1 MYPIA
6 AIESAMIRRI
16 HEARLPYLRFVGS
29 YGGELLGDWKN
40 VYPSVPAIWVTFAGA
55 TEAKALDTARTRFES
70 VLTFTSIAA
79 AYSPR
84 TEGPRTGGPATAGA
98 YAMLTDVARLTAM
111 QDYALD
117 GVDYLRPGRIRS
129 LFSGQVQAG
138 SLAVFAQDWLCR
150 VQARLRAP
158 CERPLGTDAGGY
170 LPPDGQPLPG
180 KAHAGD
186 DPWLPP
192 LEGLA
197 LRYWCKPP
205 QDPATA
211 GRPPDPQ
218 YPHIRR
224 ALWALNSTSK
234 QPPACASPAR
244 TPRAATSPTI
254 SPCPSRPRPT
264 ICAACTAASW

>member
-40 VYPSVPAIWVTFAGA
+40 VYPAVPAIWVTFAGA

-79 AYSPR
+79 VYSPR
-84 TEGPRTGGPATAGA
+84 TEGPSTGGPATAGA

-158 CERPLGTDAGGY
+158 CERP
-170 LPPDGQPLPG
+170 P
-180 KAHAGD
+180 
-186 DPWLPP
+186 
-192 LEGLA
+192 E
-197 LRYWCKPP
+197 
-205 QDPATA
+205 
-211 GRPPDPQ
+211 GRPPGRCDAG
-218 YPHIRR
+218 R
-224 ALWALNSTSK
+224 
-234 QPPACASPAR
+234 
-244 TPRAATSPTI
+244 
-254 SPCPSRPRPT
+254 
-264 ICAACTAASW
+264 

>member
-40 VYPSVPAIWVTFAGA
+40 VYPAVPAIWVTFAGA

-158 CERPLGTDAGGY
+158 PGHRCRRLPAARRPAPAGQGACR
-170 LPPDGQPLPG
+170 GRS
-180 KAHAGD
+180 
-186 DPWLPP
+186 
-192 LEGLA
+192 LA
-197 LRYWCKPP
+197 
-205 QDPATA
+205 AAA
-211 GRPPDPQ
+211 GRTGP
-218 YPHIRR
+218 
-224 ALWALNSTSK
+224 ALLV
-234 QPPACASPAR
+234 Q
-244 TPRAATSPTI
+244 
-254 SPCPSRPRPT
+254 
-264 ICAACTAASW
+264 TAAGPGH

>member
-40 VYPSVPAIWVTFAGA
+40 VYPAVPAIWVTFAGA

-84 TEGPRTGGPATAGA
+84 TEVPRTGGPATVGA

-180 KAHAGD
+180 NAHAGD

-205 QDPATA
+205 QDPATD
-211 GRPPDPQ
+211 PPLLED
-218 YPHIRR
+218 HLTLNIR
-224 ALWALNSTSK
+224 
-234 QPPACASPAR
+234 
-244 TPRAATSPTI
+244 I
-254 SPCPSRPRPT
+254 
-264 ICAACTAASW
+264 

>member
-40 VYPSVPAIWVTFAGA
+40 VYPAVPAIWVTFAGA

-84 TEGPRTGGPATAGA
+84 TEVPRTGGPATVGA

-129 LFSGQVQAG
+129 LFSGQVQA
-138 SLAVFAQDWLCR
+138 
-150 VQARLRAP
+150 RLRAP

-170 LPPDGQPLPG
+170 LPPDGQPLPD

-205 QDPATA
+205 QDPATD
-211 GRPPDPQ
+211 PPLLED
-218 YPHIRR
+218 HLTLNIR
-224 ALWALNSTSK
+224 
-234 QPPACASPAR
+234 
-244 TPRAATSPTI
+244 I
-254 SPCPSRPRPT
+254 
-264 ICAACTAASW
+264 

>member
-40 VYPSVPAIWVTFAGA
+40 VYPAVPAIWVTFAGA

-138 SLAVFAQDWLCR
+138 SLAVFAQYR
-150 VQARLRAP
+150 P
-158 CERPLGTDAGGY
+158 GCERPVSA
-170 LPPDGQPLPG
+170 
-180 KAHAGD
+180 
-186 DPWLPP
+186 PWAPM
-192 LEGLA
+192 
-197 LRYWCKPP
+197 
-205 QDPATA
+205 PAATC
-211 GRPPDPQ
+211 RP
-218 YPHIRR
+218 
-224 ALWALNSTSK
+224 T
-234 QPPACASPAR
+234 ASPCRAR
-244 TPRAATSPTI
+244 RMPGTIPGCRRWKDWPCATGANRRRTRPLI
-254 SPCPSRPRPT
+254 RPCWKT
-264 ICAACTAASW
+264 T